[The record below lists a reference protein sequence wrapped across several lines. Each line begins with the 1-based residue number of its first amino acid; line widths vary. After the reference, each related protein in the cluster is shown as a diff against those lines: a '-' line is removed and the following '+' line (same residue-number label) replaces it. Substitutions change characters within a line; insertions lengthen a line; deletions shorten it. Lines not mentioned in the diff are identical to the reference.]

1 MADLAFPLATKL
13 IEKLGS
19 ITSEQICLAWGVKAD
34 LKRLQRTM
42 STIKDVL
49 LDAEQK
55 QEHNQQIR
63 SWLRQ
68 LKDVFLDA
76 EDLLDEFECEAL
88 RREVVETFHGTT
100 RKVRR
105 FFSRSNP
112 TGFRFR
118 VGNEIKE
125 IRERLDELKSNK
137 AIFDSLTNIDHHG
150 GGGDHHE
157 RPFVPASKVIGR
169 EYEKEKIVNLL
180 MQQGDDDQSGNCNN
194 KVSVIPIVGIGGLG
208 KTTLAKWVYDDK
220 RVVGHF
226 ELRMWATVP
235 VDFELTRLTRLI
247 LGSALDTEIS
257 DKLTLDQL
265 QGRLREALKDKKFLL
280 VLDDV
285 WNHDALKWSQ
295 LRDLVTEGA
304 ESGSKILVT
313 TRSTAVAK
321 IMGTIPANINLEFLS
336 DNDSLSLFV
345 ECAFKEG
352 HDKQYPSL
360 FKMGEDIV
368 RKCGGVPLAVKTLG
382 SQLYSKTDERE
393 WKLVRDSEIWEL
405 KQEDDGHILPALRL
419 SYTRLPPHLRQC
431 LAYCSYLRKDMKF
444 KYNSFSLI
452 GYWRAHGILDQSR
465 DHGNMEL
472 EDIGELY
479 FKDLWARS
487 FFQNVIDFDIYYK
500 FDMHDLIQ
508 DLVQSVAQGECF
520 TVKSAN
526 TKEISENVRHLKFL
540 EAGQN
545 VLTTLQKLNKVR
557 TITANE
563 TKIDESFMCTCL
575 SRFKYLRVLQL
586 PASSLQVLPSS
597 IGSLK
602 HLRYL
607 DLRYNEAITKLP
619 NAICGLQSLQTL
631 NLVACVNLEEL
642 PRDISK
648 LICLTS
654 FWLTTKQTS
663 FAENGVGCLKS
674 LRFLCIY
681 GCSNLTSLPRETSYL
696 ASLRTLYIA
705 QCKQLDLG
713 NVNYQGTPL
722 RLQKLFIRNVP
733 LMVALPEW
741 FEGAANTLQ
750 FLCINKCE
758 NLEALPEWFAS
769 FTSLT
774 KLVLYSCQK
783 LSSLPEGMGSLTS
796 LRELVIHDC
805 SDLER
810 RCQRDIGEDWP
821 KISHV
826 PHVSCHSVSHPGIG
840 SAVARYCPLW
850 APLSALTVLF
860 LGAHEQLPSGSP
872 ILGLL

>member
-1 MADLAFPLATKL
+1 MAELAFPLATRI

-19 ITSEQICLAWGVKAD
+19 IVSEEISLAWGVKAD
-34 LKRLQRTM
+34 LQKLGNTM
-42 STIKDVL
+42 SIIKDVL

-55 QEHNQQIR
+55 QAHNQQLR

-68 LKDVFLDA
+68 LKHVFLDA

-88 RREVVETFHGTT
+88 RRQVVETFHPTT
-100 RKVRR
+100 GKVRG

-112 TGFRFR
+112 IAFRSR
-118 VGNEIKE
+118 VGHEIKE

-137 AIFDSLTNIDHHG
+137 AIFDSLTILPHG
-150 GGGDHHE
+150 DGGDHHE

-169 EYEKEKIVNLL
+169 ESEKEKIVNLL
-180 MQQGDDDQSGNCNN
+180 MQQGDDDQSGKSTN

-226 ELRMWATVP
+226 DLRMWASVP
-235 VDFELTRLTRLI
+235 VDFELTRCTRLI

-285 WNHDALKWSQ
+285 WNDDALKWSQ
-295 LRDLVTEGA
+295 LRDLVIEGA
-304 ESGSKILVT
+304 KSGSKILVT
-313 TRSTAVAK
+313 TRSTAVAE
-321 IMGTIPANINLEFLS
+321 IMGTIPANIDLEFLS
-336 DNDSLSLFV
+336 FEDSLSLFV

-405 KQEDDGHILPALRL
+405 KQEDAGHILPALRL

-431 LAYCSYLRKDMKF
+431 LVYCSHIRKDMTEF
-444 KYNSFSLI
+444 GSHVLI
-452 GYWRAHGILDQSR
+452 RYWMAHGILDQSR
-465 DHGNMEL
+465 VHGNMES
-472 EDIGELY
+472 EEIGELY

-487 FFQNVIDFDIYYK
+487 FFQNVIDCDTFYR
-500 FDMHDLIQ
+500 FDMHDLIH

-526 TKEISENVRHLKFL
+526 TKDISENVRHLTFL

-545 VLTTLQKLNKVR
+545 VSTTLQKLNKVR
-557 TITANE
+557 TITAEE
-563 TKIDESFMCTCL
+563 TEIDESFLHTCI

-586 PASSLQVLPSS
+586 IACSLQVLSSS

-602 HLRYL
+602 HLRNL
-607 DLRYNEAITKLP
+607 DLSYNEEITKLP
-619 NAICGLQSLQTL
+619 NAICRLQSLQSL
-631 NLVACVNLEEL
+631 HLGNCENLEEL

-648 LICLTS
+648 LISLTTLE
-654 FWLTTKQTS
+654 LTTKQTS
-663 FAENGVGCLKS
+663 FTENGVGCLKS
-674 LRFLCIY
+674 LRNLSIFR
-681 GCSNLTSLPRETSYL
+681 CSNLTSLPREMSYL
-696 ASLRTLYIA
+696 ASLRTLILYN
-705 QCKQLDLG
+705 CEQLDLG
-713 NVNYQGTPL
+713 NINYQGTPL
-722 RLQKLFIRNVP
+722 KLQKLLIGQLPR
-733 LMVALPEW
+733 MVAMPEW
-741 FEGAANTLQ
+741 LQGVANTLQ
-750 FLCINKCE
+750 FLDIEECE
-758 NLEALPEWFAS
+758 NLEALPEWLAS

-774 KLVLYSCQK
+774 KLIILGCQK
-783 LSSLPEGMGSLTS
+783 LSSLPEGMRSLIS
-796 LRELVIHDC
+796 LRELVID
-805 SDLER
+805 DNPKLER

-826 PHVSCHSVSHPGIG
+826 PHVS
-840 SAVARYCPLW
+840 
-850 APLSALTVLF
+850 F
-860 LGAHEQLPSGSP
+860 QLVR
-872 ILGLL
+872 

>member
-1 MADLAFPLATKL
+1 MAEVAFPLATKL

-19 ITSEQICLAWGVKAD
+19 IASEQICLAWGVKAD
-34 LKRLQRTM
+34 LKKLQRTM

-55 QEHNQQIR
+55 QAHNQQIR

-100 RKVRR
+100 GKVRR

-112 TGFRFR
+112 IAFRFR

-125 IRERLDELKSNK
+125 ITERLDELKSNK
-137 AIFDSLTNIDHHG
+137 AIFDSLTILPHG
-150 GGGDHHE
+150 YGGEDHE

-169 EYEKEKIVNLL
+169 ESEKEEIVNLL
-180 MQQGDDDQSGNCNN
+180 MQQGDDDQSGNSNN

-226 ELRMWATVP
+226 ELRMWASVP
-235 VDFELTRLTRLI
+235 VDFELTKLTRLI
-247 LGSALDTEIS
+247 LGSALNTEIS

-265 QGRLREALKDKKFLL
+265 QGRLREALKDKTFLL

-285 WNHDALKWSQ
+285 WKDDALKWSQ
-295 LRDLVTEGA
+295 LRDLVIEGA
-304 ESGSKILVT
+304 KSGSKILVT
-313 TRSTAVAK
+313 TRSTAVAE
-321 IMGTIPANINLEFLS
+321 IMGTIPENINLEFLS
-336 DNDSLSLFV
+336 FEECLSLFV

-352 HDKQYPSL
+352 HEKEYPNL
-360 FKMGEDIV
+360 FKMGEEIV

-382 SQLYSKTDERE
+382 SQLYSKTDQRE
-393 WKLVRDSEIWEL
+393 WKLVRDSEIWKL
-405 KQEDDGHILPALRL
+405 KQEDSHILPALRL

-431 LAYCSYLRKDMKF
+431 LAYCFNLRKDRIEF
-444 KYNSFSLI
+444 RSCDLI
-452 GYWRAHGILDQSR
+452 SYWMAHGILDQSR
-465 DHGNMEL
+465 VHGNMEL

-487 FFQNVIDFDIYYK
+487 FFQNVIDLGIYYQ
-500 FDMHDLIQ
+500 FDMHDLIH

-526 TKEISENVRHLKFL
+526 TEDKSENVRHLTVL

-545 VLTTLQKLNKVR
+545 VSTTLQKLNKVR
-557 TITANE
+557 TITAVE
-563 TKIDESFMCTCL
+563 TKIDESFMCTCF
-575 SRFKYLRVLQL
+575 SRFKYLRVVELVTC
-586 PASSLQVLPSS
+586 SLQVLPSS

-607 DLRYNEAITKLP
+607 NLSCNEAITKLP
-619 NAICGLQSLQTL
+619 NAICRLQSLQSL
-631 NLVACVNLEEL
+631 HFAGCVNLEEL

-648 LICLTS
+648 MISLTS
-654 FWLTTKQTS
+654 LCLTTKQTN
-663 FAENGVGCLKS
+663 FTKNGVGCLKS
-674 LRFLCIY
+674 LRSLSIFQ
-681 GCSNLTSLPRETSYL
+681 CSNLISLPRETSYL
-696 ASLRTLYIA
+696 ASLRNLWISE
-705 QCKQLDLG
+705 CEQLDLG
-713 NVNYQGTPL
+713 NINYQGTPL
-722 RLQKLFIRNVP
+722 KLQQLFIGRLP
-733 LMVALPEW
+733 RMVALPEW
-741 FEGAANTLQ
+741 FQGAANALQ
-750 FLCINKCE
+750 VLIIANCK
-758 NLEALPEWFAS
+758 NLEALPEWLAS

-774 KLVLYSCQK
+774 KLALYSCQK
-783 LSSLPEGMGSLTS
+783 LLSLPEGMCSLAS
-796 LRELVIHDC
+796 LRELVIYDC
-805 SDLER
+805 PELER
-810 RCQRDIGEDWP
+810 RYKRDIGEDWP

-826 PHVSCHSVSHPGIG
+826 PHVSF
-840 SAVARYCPLW
+840 PL
-850 APLSALTVLF
+850 VY
-860 LGAHEQLPSGSP
+860 
-872 ILGLL
+872 

>member
-1 MADLAFPLATKL
+1 MTELAFPLATRL
-13 IEKLGS
+13 IEKIGS
-19 ITSEQICLAWGVKAD
+19 IVSEEIFLAWGLQAD
-34 LKRLQRTM
+34 LQKLEQTM
-42 STIKDVL
+42 SIIKDVL

-55 QEHNQQIR
+55 QAHNQQLR

-68 LKDVFLDA
+68 LKHVFLDA

-88 RREVVETFHGTT
+88 RRQVVETFHGTIG
-100 RKVRR
+100 KVRR

-112 TGFRFR
+112 IAFRFR

-137 AIFDSLTNIDHHG
+137 AIFDSLTILPHG
-150 GGGDHHE
+150 DGGDHHE

-169 EYEKEKIVNLL
+169 ESEKEKIVNLL
-180 MQQGDDDQSGNCNN
+180 MQQGDDDQSGKSTN

-226 ELRMWATVP
+226 ELRMWASVP
-235 VDFELTRLTRLI
+235 VDFELTELTRLI

-265 QGRLREALKDKKFLL
+265 QGRLREALKDNKFLL

-285 WNHDALKWSQ
+285 WNDDALKWSH

-304 ESGSKILVT
+304 KSGSKILVT
-313 TRSTAVAK
+313 TRSTAVAEM
-321 IMGTIPANINLEFLS
+321 MGTIPTNINLEFLS
-336 DNDSLSLFV
+336 FEDCLSLFV

-352 HDKQYPSL
+352 RDKDYPNL

-382 SQLYSKTDERE
+382 SQLYSKIDERE
-393 WKLVRDSEIWEL
+393 WKMVRDSEIWEL
-405 KQEDDGHILPALRL
+405 KQEDAGHILPALRL

-431 LAYCSYLRKDMKF
+431 LAYCSYFQKDRIEYSSNALI
-444 KYNSFSLI
+444 KY
-452 GYWRAHGILDQSR
+452 WMAHGILDQYR
-465 DHGNMEL
+465 GHGNMEL

-487 FFQNVIDFDIYYK
+487 FFQNVIDWNMYYK
-500 FDMHDLIQ
+500 FDMHDLIY

-526 TKEISENVRHLKFL
+526 TKDISENVRHLTLL

-545 VLTTLQKLNKVR
+545 VSTTLQKLNKVR
-557 TITANE
+557 TIKAEE
-563 TKIDESFMCTCL
+563 TKIDESFLHTCF
-575 SRFKYLRVLQL
+575 SRFKYLRVLLL
-586 PASSLQVLPSS
+586 PLCSLQVLPSS
-597 IGSLK
+597 IGSQK
-602 HLRYL
+602 HLRYM
-607 DLRYNEAITKLP
+607 DFSFNEAITKLP
-619 NAICGLQSLQTL
+619 NAICRLQSLQTL
-631 NLVACVNLEEL
+631 YLGHCENLEEL

-648 LICLTS
+648 LISLTTLE
-654 FWLTTKQTS
+654 FTTKQTS
-663 FAENGVGCLKS
+663 FPENGVGCLKS
-674 LRFLCIY
+674 LRLLGIFK
-681 GCSNLTSLPRETSYL
+681 CSNLTSLPRETSYL
-696 ASLRTLYIA
+696 ASLRTLVL
-705 QCKQLDLG
+705 CNCEQLNLG

-722 RLQKLFIRNVP
+722 RLQNLSIFNLPR
-733 LMVALPEW
+733 MVALPEW
-741 FEGAANTLQ
+741 LQGAANTLQ
-750 FLCINKCE
+750 LLAIDACE
-758 NLEALPEWFAS
+758 NLEALPEWLAS

-774 KLVLYSCQK
+774 KLVISECQK
-783 LSSLPEGMGSLTS
+783 LSSLPEGMRSLTS
-796 LRELVIHDC
+796 LRELVIDDC
-805 SDLER
+805 PELER

-826 PHVSCHSVSHPGIG
+826 PHVSF
-840 SAVARYCPLW
+840 R
-850 APLSALTVLF
+850 
-860 LGAHEQLPSGSP
+860 
-872 ILGLL
+872 

>member
-1 MADLAFPLATKL
+1 MAELAFPLAAEL

-19 ITSEQICLAWGVKAD
+19 IASEQISLAWGVKAD
-34 LKRLQRTM
+34 LKKLQRTM

-55 QEHNQQIR
+55 QAHNQQIR

-88 RREVVETFHGTT
+88 RREVVETFHGTIG
-100 RKVRR
+100 KVRR

-112 TGFRFR
+112 IAFRFR

-137 AIFDSLTNIDHHG
+137 AIFDSLAILPHG
-150 GGGDHHE
+150 DGGDHHE

-169 EYEKEKIVNLL
+169 ESEKEEIVNLL
-180 MQQGDDDQSGNCNN
+180 MQQGDDDQSGNSNN

-226 ELRMWATVP
+226 ELRMWAPVP

-247 LGSALDTEIS
+247 LGSALNTEIN

-265 QGRLREALKDKKFLL
+265 QGRLCEALKDKKFLL

-285 WNHDALKWSQ
+285 WKDDALKWSQ
-295 LRDLVTEGA
+295 LRDLLIEGA
-304 ESGSKILVT
+304 KSGSKILVT
-313 TRSTAVAK
+313 TRSTTVAE
-321 IMGTIPANINLEFLS
+321 IMGTIPANINLKFLS
-336 DNDSLSLFV
+336 FKDCLSLFV

-352 HDKQYPSL
+352 SDKDYPKL
-360 FKMGEDIV
+360 FEMGEAIV

-405 KQEDDGHILPALRL
+405 KQEDGGHILPALRL

-431 LAYCSYLRKDMKF
+431 LAYCSYLQKDRIE
-444 KYNSFSLI
+444 YGSNALI
-452 GYWRAHGILDQSR
+452 QYWIAHGILHQYR
-465 DHGNMEL
+465 VHGNMEL

-479 FKDLWARS
+479 FKELWARS
-487 FFQNVIDFDIYYK
+487 FFQNVINWTMFYK
-500 FDMHDLIQ
+500 FDMHDLIH

-520 TVKSAN
+520 TVKSTN
-526 TKEISENVRHLKFL
+526 TKDISENIRHLTVL

-545 VLTTLQKLNKVR
+545 VSTTLQKLNKVR
-557 TITANE
+557 TITAEE
-563 TKIDESFMCTCL
+563 TKIDESFMCTCF
-575 SRFKYLRVLQL
+575 SRLKYLRVVGL
-586 PASSLQVLPSS
+586 PTCSLQVLPSS

-607 DLRYNEAITKLP
+607 DLTSNKAITKLP
-619 NAICGLQSLQTL
+619 NAICRLQSLQTL
-631 NLVACVNLEEL
+631 YLADCENLEEL

-648 LICLTS
+648 LISLITLE
-654 FWLTTKQTS
+654 LTTKQTS
-663 FAENGVGCLKS
+663 FPKNGVGCLKS
-674 LRFLCIY
+674 LRCLAIS
-681 GCSNLTSLPRETSYL
+681 GCSNLTSLPHETSYL
-696 ASLRTLYIA
+696 ASLQSLTLYK
-705 QCKQLDLG
+705 CEQLDLW

-722 RLQKLFIRNVP
+722 RLQKLCIVNLPR
-733 LMVALPEW
+733 MVALPEW
-741 FEGAANTLQ
+741 FQGAANTLQ
-750 FLCINKCE
+750 FLAIYGCE
-758 NLEALPEWFAS
+758 NLEALPEWLAS
-769 FTSLT
+769 FTSVT
-774 KLVLYSCQK
+774 KLVIDSCYK
-783 LSSLPEGMGSLTS
+783 LASLPEGMRSLTS
-796 LRELVIHDC
+796 LRELVIEDC
-805 SDLER
+805 PELEL
-810 RCQRDIGEDWP
+810 RCQRNIGEDWP

-826 PHVSCHSVSHPGIG
+826 PHISFH
-840 SAVARYCPLW
+840 
-850 APLSALTVLF
+850 LF
-860 LGAHEQLPSGSP
+860 D
-872 ILGLL
+872 